1 MKVSVEEA
9 LLKMM
14 TCRHQGEDRPAV
26 AEGAVQ
32 GMIAIGV
39 TGKMMVS
46 RMTGIDVEIESERE
60 KDGSVIET
68 EKGTVTDIAIENVI
82 ESVIAIGI
90 VIETVIGIAI
100 ETVIGIVTEI
110 VKEIVIGIVTGI
122 AIETVIGI
130 AIMVGSMKEIAIGI
144 VIEEV
149 EEITIVTGT
158 GEESKRR
165 WFIKDGTDS
174 KRLFTN
180 C

>member
-26 AEGAVQ
+26 AEDAVQ

-68 EKGTVTDIAIENVI
+68 EKETVTDIAIENVI
-82 ESVIAIGI
+82 GIANVTAIEI
-90 VIETVIGIAI
+90 VIENGTVIGIAI

-110 VKEIVIGIVTGI
+110 VKEIVIGI
-122 AIETVIGI
+122 AIEIVIGI

-144 VIEEV
+144 VIGEA

-165 WFIKDGTDS
+165 WFIRDGTDS

>member
-68 EKGTVTDIAIENVI
+68 EKGTVTDIAIEN
-82 ESVIAIGI
+82 VIAIGI